1 MYFEREDIRIMKRLA
16 IIIMMI
22 SISVTLSG
30 CSLAKETSMEESIRA
45 VEIQEIQESEN
56 PVTLRYIGTVDSKK
70 LIKYSFK
77 SEGRL
82 SQVYVSNGDKVKKGD
97 ILAALD
103 TKDLKLQVDAARVTL
118 NSAHENIK
126 KSEEH
131 MNYTQELYD
140 NMEELYAEGAISK
153 DQYDQ
158 IKLQQITSSSTY
170 TQSKDQYDKAKTD
183 LEYKRGVLEE
193 AAIYAKE
200 DGIIVDVL
208 YEEGERIAAPTMQPM
223 PVVVLRGD
231 EQIVQVGIAQKD
243 LDKIYV
249 GTQAII
255 DIDGDT
261 AKGSVTNIDE
271 APDRETR
278 TYQAEVKIEDK
289 DYRLGSIAKVTFDI
303 GMEKGVWIPINAIFS
318 NGEDYVYMIKNDRAF
333 KRTVTLHK
341 NYENM
346 VLVEG
351 ISPKEMLAVKGM
363 KNLNDGSKVNI
374 MK

>member
-1 MYFEREDIRIMKRLA
+1 MKRFV
-16 IIIMMI
+16 IMIMMI
-22 SISVTLSG
+22 SISVMLAG
-30 CSLAKETSMEESIRA
+30 CSITKETSVEESVRA
-45 VEIQEIQESEN
+45 VAVLEIQESEN
-56 PVTLRYIGTVDSKK
+56 PVTLRYIGTVDSKR
-70 LIKYSFK
+70 LIQYSFK
-77 SEGRL
+77 SGGRL
-82 SQVYVSNGDKVKKGD
+82 SKAYVGKGDKVKKGD

-118 NSAHENIK
+118 NSANENIK

-140 NMEELYAEGAISK
+140 NMEKLYAEGAISK

-158 IKLQQITSSSTY
+158 IKLQHSTSFSTY
-170 TQSKDQYDKAKTD
+170 AQSKDQYDKAKTD
-183 LEYKRGVLEE
+183 LEYKSSVLEE

-208 YEEGERIAAPTMQPM
+208 YEEGERIAEPAMQPM
-223 PVVVLRGD
+223 PVVILRGD

-243 LDKIYV
+243 LDKVHV

-255 DIDGDT
+255 DVDGDI
-261 AKGSVTNIDE
+261 AKGFVKNIDE

-289 DYRLGSIAKVTFDI
+289 DFRLGSIAKITFDI
-303 GMEKGVWIPINAIFS
+303 GMEKGVWIPINAVFS

-351 ISPKEMLAVKGM
+351 ILPKEMLAVKGM

-374 MK
+374 VK